1 MGAVARNEVRVVIQ
15 PGHAARSQGDGAPAA
30 VYKKVFDAV
39 LAALSA
45 ADRELHAKKVSSAFL
60 IAHLSVD
67 PCAFG
72 LVEKV
77 RAPGPCA
84 TPSIDLFRRC
94 ACRVYRSDYQ
104 ILLQHRRLM
113 RGFQRIAAAL
123 DPAYAVSVRFHDSEL
138 PLDEFFRRQVD
149 RVGLANE
156 TWPMADMWFAGAGI
170 SAFDGRLAAIDY
182 RGAAWTGRLTLSG
195 GETQIECVFDKGM
208 GEDALNPFGNK
219 EVSVTG
225 RAIFTGDSL
234 LPERIEIMTI
244 EERPRAAAAVDV
256 RAALTSTGIGTWEDG
271 LDRFE
276 KR

>member
-15 PGHAARSQGDGAPAA
+15 PGHAARWQRDGAPAA

-45 ADRELHAKKVSSAFL
+45 ADRELHGKKVSSAFL

-67 PCAFG
+67 PSRSAG
-72 LVEKV
+72 EKT

-84 TPSIDLFRRC
+84 TPSIDLFRGC
-94 ACRVYRSDYQ
+94 ACRVYRSDYR

-113 RGFQRIAAAL
+113 RGFQQIATAL

-156 TWPMADMWFAGAGI
+156 TWPMADM
-170 SAFDGRLAAIDY
+170 
-182 RGAAWTGRLTLSG
+182 
-195 GETQIECVFDKGM
+195 
-208 GEDALNPFGNK
+208 
-219 EVSVTG
+219 
-225 RAIFTGDSL
+225 
-234 LPERIEIMTI
+234 
-244 EERPRAAAAVDV
+244 
-256 RAALTSTGIGTWEDG
+256 
-271 LDRFE
+271 
-276 KR
+276 